1 MDDPRRVLF
10 ATPARPTIGNIF
22 TLAHQVYGSH
32 WGLVVG
38 VSAVAVVLNLIVAAI
53 GGAIDYFLVGPDAM
67 LSPAS
72 LVLQAVFGT
81 PLVVGPL
88 YVVVRIFRGEQAGFG
103 DMFVGFQRWGVV
115 AGVGAI
121 AGVINFVMLIP
132 LQLATMSSASSMGGN
147 STVAIIVTLLAS
159 LATLF
164 VALWI
169 NIRLY
174 FAPILCVDP
183 NGPRTGAVDS
193 IKTSWTM
200 TAQHTWAL
208 FVVAIA
214 LGIIATV
221 TLLLLLVPFVLYG
234 GPVIACAGGVAY
246 ALIGHRTGLIPLAP
260 YTECPY
266 CEYDLSD
273 TDSDRCPEC
282 GNFVDPEAV
291 GGDIPL
297 S

>member
-1 MDDPRRVLF
+1 MHDPRRVLF

-22 TLAHQVYGSH
+22 TLAHRVYGSH
-32 WGLVVG
+32 WGLIVG
-38 VSAVAVVLNLIVAAI
+38 VSAVAVVLNLIVGAI
-53 GGAIDYFLVGPDAM
+53 GGGIDYLLVGPDAM
-67 LSPAS
+67 ISPAS

-88 YVVVRIFRGEQAGFG
+88 YVVVRVFRGEEAGFG
-103 DMFVGFQRWGVV
+103 DMFIGFQRWGVV

-121 AGVINFVMLIP
+121 VGVINFVMLFP
-132 LQLATMSSASSMGGN
+132 LQLVAASTASSMGGN
-147 STVAIIVTLLAS
+147 AAVAIVVTLLAS
-159 LATLF
+159 LATIF

-174 FAPILCVDP
+174 FAPLLCVDP
-183 NGPRTGAVDS
+183 HGPLPGAVDS
-193 IKTSWTM
+193 IKTSWNM
-200 TAQHTWAL
+200 TGQHTWAL
-208 FVVAIA
+208 FVIAIA

-221 TLLLLLVPFVLYG
+221 SLLLLVVPFVLYG

-246 ALIGHRTGLIPLAP
+246 ALIAHRTGLIPLAP
-260 YTECPY
+260 YTECPF

-282 GNFVDPEAV
+282 GNFVDREAV
-291 GGDIPL
+291 GGDAPL